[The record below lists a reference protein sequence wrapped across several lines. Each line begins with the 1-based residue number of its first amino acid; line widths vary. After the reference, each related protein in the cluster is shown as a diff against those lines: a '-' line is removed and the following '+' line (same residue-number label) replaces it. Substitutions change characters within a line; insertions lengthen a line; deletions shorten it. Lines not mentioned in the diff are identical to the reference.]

1 MYSLVSYEEDCV
13 CLSLELPGVLVET
26 ECYGT
31 EVIKTMISMQFPLF
45 QGLHSHLLCWKQS
58 SPNIMRRT
66 ELEALQVNSQS
77 EELTGE
83 EWNTTKEHADTIQAA
98 LQVYLKEK
106 ASLSQS
112 FDYWNTYVS
121 NVFPI
126 FRNLTNSLC
135 TGDWILYLNAIER
148 ATSLLFLFGRT
159 NNCQW
164 ISYSCNTTI
173 NWRKSCHSSMT
184 PTYMNGGFVLN
195 R

>member
-45 QGLHSHLLCWKQS
+45 QGLHSHLLCWEQS
-58 SPNIMRRT
+58 SPNTMGQT

-77 EELTGE
+77 EELIGE
-83 EWNTTKEHADTIQAA
+83 EWNTTKKHADTIQAA
-98 LQVYLKEK
+98 LQVHLKEK

-148 ATSLLFLFGRT
+148 ETSLLFLFGRT
-159 NNCQW
+159 NKCQ
-164 ISYSCNTTI
+164 
-173 NWRKSCHSSMT
+173 
-184 PTYMNGGFVLN
+184 
-195 R
+195 